1 MDRIPPPTTQVLV
14 AAIASGRRLNT
25 RIDRDLGDLGLTWG
39 RFHALVVLDRANG
52 WIHAGAIARKMAIT
66 RQSAHELLRHL
77 DDRGF
82 LHWRIEPWVRS
93 ARLSRDGALTLQLA
107 YRALSDTYAAIERL
121 AVQERSSIVAAEY
134 AIDRELRRPPQR
146 RAWYAEHL
154 PSGPRPTHDEG
165 AP

>member
-107 YRALSDTYAAIERL
+107 YETLSDTYAAIERL

-146 RAWYAEHL
+146 RAWYADYL
-154 PSGPRPTHDEG
+154 PGGGPAQTEG